1 MSRTYFYAK
10 EMFQTSRYNH
20 ALIILFLL
28 LAYACKHQQKQVTVV
43 KKNPPKKEQV
53 KIKKTEEVK
62 KGNSSGSGEFQQKLG
77 IGQKQIKENKL
88 YSFIDE
94 WYGVPY
100 KYAGCQKSGVDCS
113 CFTTILYEEVYNKKL
128 ARTAAEMFIACD
140 KIEMKDAQIGDLVFF
155 KIGGKN
161 ISHVGVLV
169 KNRYFIHSSTSKG
182 VILNSLEE
190 AYYKTYFFCA
200 GRVKKI

>member
-1 MSRTYFYAK
+1 MGAYFYAE
-10 EMFQTSRYNH
+10 EMLQTSRHNH
-20 ALIILFLL
+20 ALIIVFLL
-28 LAYACKHQQKQVTVV
+28 LAYGCKHQQKQVTVV
-43 KKNPPKKEQV
+43 KKSPQKKEQV
-53 KIKKTEEVK
+53 KTKAPDEQKKRT
-62 KGNSSGSGEFQQKLG
+62 NNGSEEFQQKLG

-113 CFTTILYEEVYNKKL
+113 CFTTILYEEVYNKKI

-155 KIGGKN
+155 KIGGKT

-169 KNRYFIHSSTSKG
+169 KNRYFIHSSTSRG

>member
-1 MSRTYFYAK
+1 M
-10 EMFQTSRYNH
+10 
-20 ALIILFLL
+20 
-28 LAYACKHQQKQVTVV
+28 
-43 KKNPPKKEQV
+43 KKSPSKKEQV